1 MATSEIAGQAA
12 GSPAFWNQASRCVGR
27 RLCRRERSA
36 AGGGRQVRCDT
47 GATLGSMPTNRRR
60 HAVTE
65 TPPVQAALDELRREL
80 GTDRVELG
88 ELVVL
93 GAGVKLAELRAAQA
107 GTVERR
113 GRLAERVRMRRVGVD
128 VDAADEVRARGWAR
142 S

>member
-1 MATSEIAGQAA
+1 
-12 GSPAFWNQASRCVGR
+12 
-27 RLCRRERSA
+27 
-36 AGGGRQVRCDT
+36 
-47 GATLGSMPTNRRR
+47 MPTNRRR

-65 TPPVQAALDELRREL
+65 TPPVRAALDELRREL

-93 GAGVKLAELRAAQA
+93 GAGVKLAELRAAHA
-107 GTVERR
+107 DTVERR
-113 GRLAERVRMRRVGVD
+113 ARLAERVRVRRVGVE